1 MILINGK
8 KYKGNVIYCAN
19 TRGDVSAT
27 FTGGLSDE
35 DISNVL
41 NAKEIAELANDTGE
55 TLSIYSLVKWR
66 GMEKSGNN
74 LVVLWQT
81 YIHDDIEQIKQDNE
95 DLTQAV
101 LELAQIVGGEA
112 NG

>member
-19 TRGDVSAT
+19 ARGDVSAT

-41 NAKEIAELANDTGE
+41 NANEIRELSNDTGE

-66 GMEKSGNN
+66 GMEKSGND
-74 LVVLWQT
+74 LAVLWQT

-101 LELAQIVGGEA
+101 LELAQIVGGD